1 MTSVRLRDSVR
12 FPLPGLQRSAI
23 LAAGMVLAVAAHGAC
38 SRPINVPLSATGK
51 SVVVDRGNLTGV
63 YPDFFNSLSTRSGCV
78 FTLSA
83 MPRSRQELLFR
94 AGQVDVLAPASR
106 SPERD
111 KSGYFVPLIHIRAE
125 LISNQKIV
133 GDVHSVAQLLS
144 SSKLRVGVVRGFDYG
159 NTYQRMLAELERQ
172 GRLVVDVDAVAI
184 GMLMKAGLVDATV
197 MSPSIFAGSV
207 ESDARVSDLFPHL
220 HYLALDDMPWSE
232 SGLYLS
238 KASLSASDAQALK
251 DIFEH
256 SLTSASVWAAYAKAY
271 SPEIMRESFR
281 PR

>member
-1 MTSVRLRDSVR
+1 MTSVRHRDSVR
-12 FPLPGLQRSAI
+12 FLFPSLQRFAI
-23 LAAGMVLAVAAHGAC
+23 LAVGMVLAFRAHGDC

-51 SVVVDRGNLTGV
+51 SVMVERGNLSGV
-63 YPDFFNSLSTRSGCV
+63 YPELFKTLGARSGCV

-83 MPRSRQELLFR
+83 VPRSRQELLFR
-94 AGQVDVLAPASR
+94 AGQIDVLAPASR

-111 KSGYFVPLIHIRAE
+111 KSGYFVPLIQIRAE
-125 LISNQKIV
+125 LISNQKTV
-133 GDVHSVAQLLS
+133 GDVHSVAQLLN
-144 SSKLRVGVVRGFDYG
+144 SSKLRLGVVRGFDYG
-159 NTYQRMLAELERQ
+159 NTYQRMLAELDRQ

-184 GMLMKAGLVDATV
+184 AMLMKAGLVDATV

-207 ESDARVSDLFPHL
+207 ETDARVADLFPHL
-220 HYLALDDMPWSE
+220 HYQALDDMPWSE

-238 KASLSASDAQALK
+238 KTSLSASDAQALK
-251 DIFEH
+251 ELFEH

-271 SPEIMRESFR
+271 SPEILRESFR